1 MKKLIFANCILA
13 IAVIFSF
20 CAKPDLKEE
29 LASVTP
35 EIKAENRATCTL
47 TNLGST
53 THKVRL
59 CGTNTN
65 AAVCQGCP
73 NTFPQVF
80 TGVFQSPL
88 NGDFSIALTTPI
100 VIYISATTGA
110 QTLFL
115 DAGNGSIG
123 PLALPAGGCRGFAI
137 DDNCN
142 ITAL

>member
-1 MKKLIFANCILA
+1 MKKLILVNCVLTL
-13 IAVIFSF
+13 AVIFTYCS
-20 CAKPDLKEE
+20 KPDLTQEQ
-29 LASVTP
+29 STVTP

-47 TNLGST
+47 TNAGTT
-53 THKVRL
+53 THKVRI

-65 AAVCQGCP
+65 ATVCQGCP
-73 NTFPQVF
+73 NTFPQTF

-88 NGDFSIALTTPI
+88 NGDFAITLTTPI

-115 DAGNGSIG
+115 DAGGNNIG
-123 PLALPAGGCRGFAI
+123 PLALPAGGCQGFAI
-137 DDNCN
+137 DGNCN